1 MGKKEK
7 NQNLHDQVR
16 QERKIQREESVAEER
31 KKTSLQENSQEKE
44 AEAKKKKKR
53 KIAVL
58 AGCCGV
64 LAVAS
69 VCLITALG
77 HPAND
82 PQKATA
88 VSVQSVPESSDE
100 KSEIAEVTVTK
111 VPERTGKK
119 QEENANT
126 KKDEEK
132 KNQNKD
138 SERKTDT
145 KADTQADTN
154 TVSSSEENRE
164 RQPDTVSAAPESTTI
179 SEEQRLQDETI
190 IPAANQADSVVSEPS
205 ATAEPSS
212 GPVVSESSESIPQ
225 ETTTE
230 ITPEPTPLP
239 HVHSWVTK
247 FRTVHHDAVTEVV
260 DQPAYTEPVYEEQPV
275 YETIAVYVCDVCGE
289 DFENVGEHSETHID
303 WETFTNPF
311 HYHVEFRQGAQTGTE
326 MVQTGSITHHE
337 VSHIETRVVKAAC
350 DEKVPDGYVCTGCG
364 AVK

>member
-16 QERKIQREESVAEER
+16 QERKIQREESAAEER
-31 KKTSLQENSQEKE
+31 KKTSPQEKE
-44 AEAKKKKKR
+44 AEAKKKQKR

-69 VCLITALG
+69 VCLITALAR
-77 HPAND
+77 PAND

-88 VSVQSVPESSDE
+88 VSVQSVSESSDE
-100 KSEIAEVTVTK
+100 KSVIAEVTVTK
-111 VPERTGKK
+111 VPERTDKK
-119 QEENANT
+119 QEENVNT

-132 KNQNKD
+132 KDQDKEPEIKTENKT
-138 SERKTDT
+138 ET
-145 KADTQADTN
+145 KSSA
-154 TVSSSEENRE
+154 SSEE
-164 RQPDTVSAAPESTTI
+164 RQEGQADNATVTTEPANTPAEHRNL
-179 SEEQRLQDETI
+179 EETTL
-190 IPAANQADSVVSEPS
+190 PAVNQTDSVVSEPS
-205 ATAEPSS
+205 TSAGSS
-212 GPVVSESSESIPQ
+212 SAPAVQKSIPQ
-225 ETTTE
+225 ETTIE

-247 FRTVHHDAVTEVV
+247 FRTVHHDAVTEEVKVV

-311 HYHVEFRQGAQTGTE
+311 HYHVDFRQGAQIGTE
-326 MVQTGSITHHE
+326 MVQTGSVTYPE
-337 VSHIETRVVKAAC
+337 KSHMETRVVKAAY
-350 DEKVPDGYVCTGCG
+350 DEEVPDGYVCTGCG

>member
-7 NQNLHDQVR
+7 NQNLHDQAR
-16 QERKIQREESVAEER
+16 QERKIQMEESVAEER

-44 AEAKKKKKR
+44 AEAKKKQKR

-77 HPAND
+77 RPAND
-82 PQKATA
+82 PQKAIA

-100 KSEIAEVTVTK
+100 KSEIAEVTITK
-111 VPERTGKK
+111 KPEQTDKK
-119 QEENANT
+119 QEADTNT

-132 KNQNKD
+132 KDQDK
-138 SERKTDT
+138 EPETKAEIKTDT
-145 KADTQADTN
+145 KSSASSGERQEGQADTAAVTTEPAN
-154 TVSSSEENRE
+154 TPAEHRNPEETALPAVNQTDSAVS
-164 RQPDTVSAAPESTTI
+164 D
-179 SEEQRLQDETI
+179 
-190 IPAANQADSVVSEPS
+190 PS
-205 ATAEPSS
+205 ASEGPSS
-212 GPVVSESSESIPQ
+212 APAVQENIPQ

-247 FRTVHHDAVTEVV
+247 FRTVHHDAVTEEVKVV
-260 DQPAYTEPVYEEQPV
+260 DQPAYTEPVYEEKPV
-275 YETIAVYVCDVCGE
+275 YETIAVYICDVCGE
-289 DFENVGEHSETHID
+289 EFESEREHSESHID

-350 DEKVPDGYVCTGCG
+350 DEKVSDGYVCTGCG

>member
-7 NQNLHDQVR
+7 NQNLHDQVQ
-16 QERKIQREESVAEER
+16 QERKIQREESAAEER
-31 KKTSLQENSQEKE
+31 KNTSQQESSQEKE

-82 PQKATA
+82 SQKATA
-88 VSVQSVPESSDE
+88 VSVQSVSESSDE
-100 KSEIAEVTVTK
+100 KAEIAEVTVTK
-111 VPERTGKK
+111 VPERTDKK
-119 QEENANT
+119 QEENVNT
-126 KKDEEK
+126 KKGEEK
-132 KNQNKD
+132 KDQDKETEIKTENKTETKSSVS
-138 SERKTDT
+138 SEERQEQ
-145 KADTQADTN
+145 QADTESVTTEPAN
-154 TVSSSEENRE
+154 TH
-164 RQPDTVSAAPESTTI
+164 A
-179 SEEQRLQDETI
+179 EQRNPEGTAL
-190 IPAANQADSVVSEPS
+190 PAVNQTDSVVSEPS
-205 ATAEPSS
+205 ATMEPSS
-212 GPVVSESSESIPQ
+212 AQAVQESIPQ

-247 FRTVHHDAVTEVV
+247 FRTVHHDAVTEEVKVV

-311 HYHVEFRQGAQTGTE
+311 HYHVDFRQGVQIGTE
-326 MVQTGSITHHE
+326 MVQTGSVTYPE
-337 VSHIETRVVKAAC
+337 KSHVETKVISAAY
-350 DEKVPDGYVCTGCG
+350 DEQVPDGYVCTGCG